1 MDPEISAVIEKDK
14 IIDTINRLFIHTDD
28 LNWPGVKECFAPE
41 VEFDMTSVVG
51 GEPVTLT
58 PDDIV
63 GSWEQGLRHLE
74 AIHNQV
80 GNYLVN
86 IEGNEASAFCYGTAS
101 HYLPNDTGQNT
112 RTFVGSYDFYL
123 IKDGDVWRIDQFKF
137 NLKYVD
143 GNPNLEGE

>member
-1 MDPEISAVIEKDK
+1 MEPETRVLAEKDK

-28 LNWPGVKECFAPE
+28 LNWPGVKECFADR
-41 VEFDMTSVVG
+41 VLFDMTSVVG
-51 GEPVTLT
+51 GDPVTLT

-63 GSWEQGLRHLE
+63 NSWEQGLRHLE
-74 AIHNQV
+74 AIHHQV

-86 IEGNEASAFCYGTAS
+86 ISGDEAAAFCYGIAS
-101 HYLPNDTGQNT
+101 HYLPNDTSRNT

-123 IKDGDVWRIDQFKF
+123 TKSDDVWRIDKFKF
-137 NLKYVD
+137 NLKFID